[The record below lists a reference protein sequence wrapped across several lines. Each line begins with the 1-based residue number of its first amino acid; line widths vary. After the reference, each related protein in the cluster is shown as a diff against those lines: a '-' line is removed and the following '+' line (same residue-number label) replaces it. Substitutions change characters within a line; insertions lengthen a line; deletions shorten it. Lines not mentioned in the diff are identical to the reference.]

1 MYEVLWDGASLG
13 LGKVWLSDKASAATA
28 IVGLAVQCA
37 DFDMAYQTGVQR
49 FWLHISYH
57 GKIEHMTWGDR
68 VFAAICHVLQ
78 YLLDGQ
84 DVVIHCV
91 HGILRKCRCKRHGLD
106 GIPRPHMLVLM
117 LDTSVCLHQYGGIVS
132 ISLMGMRHLIHV
144 RCMPCF
150 PGRHRSGFFAILLLM
165 VLSEVHGRWSWI
177 QLHSAKET
185 YFAWH
190 PEFQQGDHNES
201 KVESLIEKNLQ
212 GHNIHEFDDLGAAV
226 VHAEVYERFKAKQA
240 DRTASPQLSARA
252 SSTSSSP
259 PPWRRRGR
267 SRVRSP
273 RSEVHRSRSPVRLR
287 PRPKVKSKARPKP
300 KVHPEPKARP
310 KSKARPKPKVV
321 LRPGPK
327 SMSSSSSGSRSE
339 VPGHVDDEV
348 DEHVDDE
355 VDEQDDWV
363 QRDCWACKAC
373 GSINLRFTQWCA
385 CGNQRDFRQVLSSND
400 WPCPECGNIN
410 FAWRTV
416 CAWATCSSKD
426 WRCICGNVNFARRPF
441 CNRNDCQRPRPWIRQ

>member
-13 LGKVWLSDKASAATA
+13 LGKVWLSDRASAATA

-177 QLHSAKET
+177 QLNSAKET
-185 YFAWH
+185 YFACH
-190 PEFQQGDHNES
+190 PEFEKGDHNES
-201 KVESLIEKNLQ
+201 RVESLIEKNLQ

-226 VHAEVYERFKAKQA
+226 VHTEVYERFKAKQA
-240 DRTASPQLSARA
+240 DRTASQQLSARA
-252 SSTSSSP
+252 SSASSSP

-273 RSEVHRSRSPVRLR
+273 RSEVDRSRSPVRLR

-300 KVHPEPKARP
+300 KVHPEPKPRP
-310 KSKARPKPKVV
+310 KSKARPTQKRLCCGQDPNLC
-321 LRPGPK
+321 LRVHPGPGPRSQAMLMMRWSSRMIGCRGIVGLARPVGPSTCVSHSGVHVGLRETFGK
-327 SMSSSSSGSRSE
+327 YWAVTIGHALSAATSTLHGERCVHGPHALARIGVAFVAMSISLVASSAIAAIVRSPAPGSNNDSN
-339 VPGHVDDEV
+339 
-348 DEHVDDE
+348 
-355 VDEQDDWV
+355 
-363 QRDCWACKAC
+363 CF
-373 GSINLRFTQWCA
+373 GS
-385 CGNQRDFRQVLSSND
+385 
-400 WPCPECGNIN
+400 
-410 FAWRTV
+410 
-416 CAWATCSSKD
+416 
-426 WRCICGNVNFARRPF
+426 
-441 CNRNDCQRPRPWIRQ
+441 